1 MELGTQLSR
10 LRHSPAGVLSLEAD
24 RGMGRGR
31 NSPCYRYLLSLDSCH
46 FAVGDLP
53 SCQLS
58 ENWVCLPKVV
68 GNGRNPAF
76 KCRYHLTVIRQQVTR
91 FFFKMAVGNR
101 EVKSFCSYRD
111 GKKQVIK
118 I

>member
-1 MELGTQLSR
+1 M
-10 LRHSPAGVLSLEAD
+10 
-24 RGMGRGR
+24 
-31 NSPCYRYLLSLDSCH
+31 
-46 FAVGDLP
+46 
-53 SCQLS
+53 
-58 ENWVCLPKVV
+58 PKVV